1 MLGPYVDVATQI
13 ALVALRPTN
22 VQIVQRLRSQNRSG
36 GPGCAWFAM
45 RVALGFCCRR
55 PEVC

>member
-1 MLGPYVDVATQI
+1 MLGTYVDVATQI

-22 VQIVQRLRSQNRSG
+22 VQIVQRLRSQKRSG
-36 GPGCAWFAM
+36 GPGCVWLVV
-45 RVALGFCCRR
+45 RVALGFCCRC

>member
-1 MLGPYVDVATQI
+1 MLGTYVDVATQI
-13 ALVALRPTN
+13 ALIARPTN
-22 VQIVQRLRSQNRSG
+22 AQVVQCLRSQNRSG

-45 RVALGFCCRR
+45 RVALGFCCWC